1 MKEFI
6 RLIFNKRFRQIVML
20 FFIFFIQFWWLNK
33 IKRFFTIEKMNEKYR
48 RLYSKQARSFTN
60 LALSFGGL
68 LIKLGQ
74 FFSSRVDLLPT
85 EYTDELAKL
94 QDAVTPIKTSEI
106 KTRLNREFSKNLED
120 LFSYFAEEPIAAA
133 SLGQVHEAK
142 LFDGSKVAVK
152 VLRPGIEQIIDIDL
166 EALKVLILFAKRITR
181 IKETVDLDEVY
192 LEFVETVID
201 ELDYVKEGKN
211 ADKFREMFKMDDGIY
226 IPKIYWEITTEKV
239 ITMEFMEGF
248 KINNNALLDENNI
261 DRHALAE
268 RLLSAYLKQVL
279 FDGFF
284 HADPHPGNLLVDD
297 NGKLIFLDFGMVGR
311 VKQDMKRD
319 MRDLIM
325 GLVKK
330 DAGAVV
336 EAFTKLGFLRAT
348 ADKSILLKSVQLML
362 DKFYGDINNIN
373 FDEFSL
379 ELREFLYS
387 QPFQLPART
396 VFLGKALNTLVGLCY
411 GLDEDFNLLEVAK
424 PYVMGE
430 IFGEE
435 TSSAGSLLIDEV
447 KNTFFDLVAVPGKL
461 NRLIDGLDS
470 GNLRINVSRGFEK
483 RLAEQQSYFSDRLIK
498 AILSTGLMISGTNL
512 LNGELHSLGLT
523 LLVVGG
529 LLGLLILRK
538 QKVHVSSKARKMP
551 IGAGPGFKKPKMHP

>member
-311 VKQDMKRD
+311 VNQDMKRD